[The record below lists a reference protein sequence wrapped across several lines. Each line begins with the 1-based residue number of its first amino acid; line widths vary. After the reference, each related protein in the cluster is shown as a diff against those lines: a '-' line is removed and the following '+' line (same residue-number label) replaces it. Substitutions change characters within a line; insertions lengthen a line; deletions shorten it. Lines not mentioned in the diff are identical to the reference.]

1 MTYFIIIS
9 TFIILIALA
18 FWLPSRQGKKTLSV
32 SVAIVLTLLLILSTA
47 TEMGYITTILMIIMF
62 AFLIIFISYW
72 TLVNLNFKKA
82 GKIVAIVFSI
92 LATLPFLSF
101 ALEDY
106 FFFKSDA
113 KKFLTENQ
121 ITLTDDF
128 KIKLNQITGISDVY
142 QKFELEISLKDKER
156 IIQQLKGSKYFQ
168 DTVKDNHS
176 LYSMAGSGL
185 TNKIYLDF
193 EKNEFVCRET
203 YQKLKIG
210 YVSDYDIITIS
221 KTKNILTFER
231 INE

>member
-1 MTYFIIIS
+1 MTYLIIIS
-9 TFIILIALA
+9 SFVVLIAFA
-18 FWLPSRQGKKTLSV
+18 FWLPFRQGKKQLSF
-32 SVAIVLTLLLILSTA
+32 SVAGILTALLILTAA
-47 TEMGYITTILMIIMF
+47 TEMGYLTTLLMIVMF
-62 AFLIIFISYW
+62 AFLIIFVSYW

-82 GKIVAIVFSI
+82 GKIVAIVFTV

-121 ITLTDDF
+121 IILTDNF
-128 KIKLNQITGISDVY
+128 KINSNQITGLSDVY

-156 IIQQLKGSKYFQ
+156 IIQQLKNSKYFQ
-168 DTVKDNHS
+168 DTVNDNHS
-176 LYSMAGSGL
+176 LYPKSGSGL
-185 TNKIYLDF
+185 TTKIYLDF
-193 EKNEFVCRET
+193 EKNEFVCREA
-203 YQKLKIG
+203 YQKLKMG

>member
-1 MTYFIIIS
+1 VTYFIIIS

-18 FWLPSRQGKKTLSV
+18 FGLTFRQGKKQLSISV
-32 SVAIVLTLLLILSTA
+32 SLLLTFLLILTTA
-47 TEMGYITTILMIIMF
+47 TEMGYVTTVLMIIMF

-72 TLVNLNFKKA
+72 TLVNLNFKRA
-82 GKIVAIVFSI
+82 GKIVATVFTV

-101 ALEDY
+101 AFEDY

-113 KKFLTENQ
+113 KKFLIENQ
-121 ITLTDDF
+121 ITLTDKF
-128 KIKLNQITGISDVY
+128 KIKSNQITGLSDVY
-142 QKFELEISLKDKER
+142 QKFELEISPKDKER
-156 IIQQLKGSKYFQ
+156 IIQQLKNSKYFQ
-168 DTVKDNHS
+168 DTVKDEHS
-176 LYSMAGSGL
+176 LYSKRGSGL

-203 YQKLKIG
+203 YQKLKMG

>member
-9 TFIILIALA
+9 SFVVLIALA
-18 FWLPSRQGKKTLSV
+18 FWLPFRQGKKQLSV
-32 SVAIVLTLLLILSTA
+32 SIASVLTVFLILTA
-47 TEMGYITTILMIIMF
+47 VTEMGYLTTVLMIIML
-62 AFLIIFISYW
+62 AFLIIFVCYW

-82 GKIVAIVFSI
+82 GKIVAIVFTV

-113 KKFLTENQ
+113 KKFLTEDK
-121 ITLTDDF
+121 ITLTDNF
-128 KIKLNQITGISDVY
+128 KIKSNQITGISDVY

-156 IIQQLKGSKYFQ
+156 IIQQLKTSKYFQ
-168 DTVKDNHS
+168 DTVKDDHS
-176 LYSMAGSGL
+176 LYSKLGSGL

-193 EKNEFVCRET
+193 EKKEFVCRET
-203 YQKLKIG
+203 YQKLKMG
-210 YVSDYDIITIS
+210 YVSDYDIIIIS
-221 KTKNILTFER
+221 KTNNILTFER

>member
-9 TFIILIALA
+9 IFVVLIALT
-18 FWLPSRQGKKTLSV
+18 FWLPFRQGKKQLSV
-32 SVAIVLTLLLILSTA
+32 SIASILTVLLILTA
-47 TEMGYITTILMIIMF
+47 VTEMGYLTTILMIIMI
-62 AFLIIFISYW
+62 AFLIIFVSYW

-82 GKIVAIVFSI
+82 GKIVAIVFTV

-101 ALEDY
+101 ACEDY

-113 KKFLTENQ
+113 KKILTENQ
-121 ITLTDDF
+121 ITLTDNF
-128 KIKLNQITGISDVY
+128 KIKSNQITGLSDVY

-156 IIQQLKGSKYFQ
+156 IIQQLKTSKYFQ
-168 DTVKDNHS
+168 DTVKDDHS
-176 LYSMAGSGL
+176 LYSKAGPGL

-203 YQKLKIG
+203 YQKLKMG
-210 YVSDYDIITIS
+210 YVSDYDIILIS